1 MPGLGSTSELPDR
14 AQEAEDVS
22 CRAHSTAS
30 PNHPPTGSRT
40 ITLDRHACVHRVLP
54 SRQLV
59 RHIRTGKLSAS
70 PWPRGSRAPYAHRVA
85 TAREL
90 AGLTVVRRLLHLGGD
105 GVSALRNLRADQA
118 PGLLGG
124 RRAASQ
130 LGEGPALSEAR
141 PERRLVLYKGSLRSA
156 GRRPRS
162 PTTWS
167 PPSSQEFPPSPP
179 KINST
184 SQKINEH
191 KQTLP

>member
-1 MPGLGSTSELPDR
+1 VQGALDCL
-14 AQEAEDVS
+14 A
-22 CRAHSTAS
+22 
-30 PNHPPTGSRT
+30 NHPPTGSRT
-40 ITLDRHACVHRVLP
+40 INLDRHACVHRVLP

-59 RHIRTGKLSAS
+59 RHIRTGKFSAS

-130 LGEGPALSEAR
+130 LGEGPALSEAG
-141 PERRLVLYKGSLRSA
+141 PERRLVRYKGTPEECRQALEEHGDWVTGVLEGLRS
-156 GRRPRS
+156 
-162 PTTWS
+162 
-167 PPSSQEFPPSPP
+167 
-179 KINST
+179 
-184 SQKINEH
+184 
-191 KQTLP
+191 